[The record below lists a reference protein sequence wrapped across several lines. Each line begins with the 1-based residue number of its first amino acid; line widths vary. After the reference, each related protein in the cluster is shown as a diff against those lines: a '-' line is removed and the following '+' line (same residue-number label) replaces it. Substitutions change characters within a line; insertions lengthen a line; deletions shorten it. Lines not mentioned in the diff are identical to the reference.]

1 MQSTTPN
8 LLELGLAPAGEKTLC
23 TSCPPFTSHFRHRG
37 TYLSNSVSCYV
48 LSCFN
53 FTGLQYILPHTYT
66 TLAGPRIMEYE
77 VRVELINMNLEELDA
92 NRVASIQRQ
101 ELVMLP

>member
-1 MQSTTPN
+1 
-8 LLELGLAPAGEKTLC
+8 
-23 TSCPPFTSHFRHRG
+23 
-37 TYLSNSVSCYV
+37 
-48 LSCFN
+48 
-53 FTGLQYILPHTYT
+53 
-66 TLAGPRIMEYE
+66 MEYE